1 MLVGFIV
8 ISLNNKMPTLVPED
22 SRFQVELSNAGS
34 KLVVVDFMASWCGPC
49 HRIAPGFEELSRRY
63 PNVVFLKVDV
73 DQCPET
79 AANQGV
85 TAMPTFIFYKNKTKL
100 GQVKGTDIQ
109 ALESK
114 LKEFGGEGDEASESG
129 IQGHVDLVTF
139 IAKSTCECLNDSDDH
154 PFANCLSAGGGYL
167 ESDCD
172 EQLIMSYG
180 FNQAVKLHSL
190 KISAPEDSGPKTLKL
205 FINQP
210 RTLDFDQ
217 ADTSEPVQIL
227 ELSSEDLSGEKLIPL
242 RYVKFQNVQNL
253 QIFVKDNQAGTET
266 TRINHLAIVGSTISM
281 TNMSDF
287 KRVAGKKGECH

>member
-1 MLVGFIV
+1 
-8 ISLNNKMPTLVPED
+8 MPTLIPED
-22 SRFQVELSNAGS
+22 ARFQVELSNAGS

-49 HRIAPGFEELSRRY
+49 HRVAPAFEELSRRY
-63 PNVVFLKVDV
+63 PSVIFLKVDV

-79 AANQGV
+79 ASSQGV
-85 TAMPTFIFYKNKTKL
+85 TAMPTFIFYKNKMKL
-100 GQVKGTDIQ
+100 GQVKGTDVQ

-114 LKEFGGEGDEASESG
+114 LKELGGEEGDETSESG
-129 IQGHVDLVTF
+129 VQGHIDLVNF
-139 IAKSTCECLNDSDDH
+139 IAKSSCECLNDSDEH
-154 PFANCLSAGGGYL
+154 PFVNSLTSTSGYL

-190 KISAPEDSGPKTLKL
+190 KVSAPEDSGPKTLKL

-217 ADTSEPVQIL
+217 ADSSEPVQIV
-227 ELSSEDLSGEKLIPL
+227 ELKPEDLSGETLIPL

-253 QIFVKDNQAGTET
+253 QIFVKDNQSGTDT
-266 TRINHLAIVGSTISM
+266 TRINHLAIIGSTISM
-281 TNMSDF
+281 TNMGDF